1 MAVCGSRFGGG
12 LVRSGLGFRGEHRT
26 FALLDQPAGDHG
38 VGVFVEPLV
47 EQGRDLL
54 AEIGRVTE
62 AREFVALQGVAGGGE
77 KELPGWLGAIGVHGA
92 SV

>member
-12 LVRSGLGFRGEHRT
+12 LVRSGLGFRGENRA

-38 VGVFVEPLV
+38 VRVFVEPLV

-54 AEIGRVTE
+54 TEIGRVTE
-62 AREFVALQGVAGGGE
+62 AREFVALQGVAG
-77 KELPGWLGAIGVHGA
+77 
-92 SV
+92 